1 MRRQVIIGAIGV
13 AAVAL
18 VAAGVQAATEDVN
31 LPAGYRERL
40 ANFTTVDRTD
50 NGQVRVLY
58 GSQAALDA
66 VKAGQP
72 APSGSV
78 MVMEIYPAQRDAQNT
93 LVRGADGRLQRGA
106 LASIYVMEKRT
117 GWGAQYDPAV
127 RTGEWEFASFTAAG
141 QRAENRDMKACQTCH
156 VPRAQTDFLMLPPDF
171 LPAR

>member
-1 MRRQVIIGAIGV
+1 MRRQVIVGAIG
-13 AAVAL
+13 AAAIAL

-31 LPAGYRERL
+31 FPMNYRERL

-66 VKAGQP
+66 VKAGRP

-78 MVMEIYPAQRDAQNT
+78 MVIEIYPAQRDPQNV
-93 LVRGADGRLQRGA
+93 LLRGADGRLQRGG
-106 LASIYVMEKRT
+106 LASVYVMEKRT
-117 GWGAQYDPAV
+117 GWGAQYNPAV

-156 VPRAQTDFLMLPPDF
+156 LPRAQDDFLMLPAAL
-171 LPAR
+171 LPVR